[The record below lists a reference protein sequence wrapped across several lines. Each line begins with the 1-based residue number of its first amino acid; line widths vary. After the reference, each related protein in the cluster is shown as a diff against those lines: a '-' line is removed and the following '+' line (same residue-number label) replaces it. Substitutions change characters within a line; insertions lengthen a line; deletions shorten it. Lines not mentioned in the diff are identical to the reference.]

1 MYIIEDVIKQTRD
14 KDVLEIGC
22 GDGSYT
28 QIIQKYA
35 KSLKS
40 IDLLQMFIDM
50 NIKEN
55 SAPNTEF
62 LLMDASN
69 LKFNDKFFDVVFSSS
84 FHEIDH
90 EKQTD
95 MLNEAMRVLKDN
107 GLLIFIDPTEESVT
121 NDLFKVFDPNE
132 NHGERIKKSAS
143 IMKNYMQQNGYK
155 LLQYETGQIDM
166 VFDDITELDNT
177 MLDWWSDII
186 IPKDDAER
194 QILVDKIHK
203 TLKGK
208 GLEEK
213 TVIEKIQIYIFRKE
227 ELK

>member
-1 MYIIEDVIKQTRD
+1 MFIVEDVIKQIRG
-14 KDVLEIGC
+14 KDTLEIGC

-40 IDLLQMFIDM
+40 IDLLQMFIDK

-55 SAPNTEF
+55 SASNTEF
-62 LLMDASN
+62 LLMDASD

-95 MLNEAMRVLKDN
+95 VLNEAMRVLKEN
-107 GLLIFIDPTEESVT
+107 GLLIFIDPTETSVT
-121 NDLFKVFDPNE
+121 NDLFRVFDPNE
-132 NHGERIKKSAS
+132 DHGKRIKKSTS
-143 IMKNYMQQNGYK
+143 IIKNYMQQNNHK
-155 LLQYETGQIDM
+155 LLEYKTGQIDM
-166 VFDDITELDNT
+166 VFDDITELDDT
-177 MLDWWSDII
+177 MLDWWSDIL
-186 IPKDDAER
+186 IPKDNAER
-194 QILVDKIHK
+194 QILVNKIHK
-203 TLKGK
+203 ALKGK

-213 TVIEKIQIYIFRKE
+213 TIIEKIQIYIFRK
-227 ELK
+227 

>member
-1 MYIIEDVIKQTRD
+1 MHIVEDVIKQAKD

-62 LLMDASN
+62 LLMDASD

-95 MLNEAMRVLKDN
+95 VLNEAMRVLKDN
-107 GLLIFIDPTEESVT
+107 GLLIFIDPTERSVT
-121 NDLFKVFDPNE
+121 NDLFRVFDPNE

-143 IMKNYMQQNGYK
+143 TIKNYMQQNGHK
-155 LLQYETGQIDM
+155 LLQYKTGQIDM
-166 VFDDITELDNT
+166 VFNDITELDNT
-177 MLDWWSDII
+177 MLDWWSDIL
-186 IPKDDAER
+186 IPKDDEER
-194 QILVDKIHK
+194 QILVNRIHK
-203 TLKGK
+203 VLEGK

-213 TVIEKIQIYIFRKE
+213 TVIEKIQIYIFRK
-227 ELK
+227 

>member
-1 MYIIEDVIKQTRD
+1 MKRDMCIVEDAIKQAKG
-14 KDVLEIGC
+14 KDTLEIGC

-28 QIIQKYA
+28 QIIQKYV

-40 IDLLQMFIDM
+40 IDLLQMFIDK
-50 NIKEN
+50 NKKEN

-62 LLMDASN
+62 LLMDASD

-84 FHEIDH
+84 FHEINH

-95 MLNEAMRVLKDN
+95 VLNEATRVLKDD
-107 GLLIFIDPTEESVT
+107 GLLIFIDPTEKSVT
-121 NDLFKVFDPNE
+121 NDLFRVFDPNE
-132 NHGERIKKSAS
+132 DHAKRIKKSTS
-143 IMKNYMQQNGYK
+143 IMKNYMQQNGHKIVQYK
-155 LLQYETGQIDM
+155 TGQIDM
-166 VFDDITELDNT
+166 VFNDITELNNT
-177 MLDWWSDII
+177 MLDWWSDIL

-194 QILVDKIHK
+194 QILVNRIHK

-213 TVIEKIQIYIFRKE
+213 IVTEKIQIYIFRK
-227 ELK
+227 